1 MDIVTI
7 TETCDECGSEYSI
20 EFDFQETQEEP
31 TICPFCGHKAEDYIV
46 DTDDDDYY
54 YDEE

>member
-7 TETCDECGSEYSI
+7 TEICDECGSEYSI

-46 DTDDDDYY
+46 DTDDEDYY